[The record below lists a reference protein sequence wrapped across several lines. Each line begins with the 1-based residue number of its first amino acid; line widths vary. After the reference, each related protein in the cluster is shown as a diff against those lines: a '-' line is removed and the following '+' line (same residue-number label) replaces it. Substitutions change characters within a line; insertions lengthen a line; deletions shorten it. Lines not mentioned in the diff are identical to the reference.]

1 VDVKKPTDE
10 DPEGEKY
17 LKTTDALASA
27 LEWVR
32 PLEQVAPKHIQTHLL
47 GFEVYLRK
55 GSLLLALKA
64 LVQSWTIDK
73 THPQVATNIA
83 RFKEAGM

>member
-1 VDVKKPTDE
+1 MDVKKPTDE

-17 LKTTDALASA
+17 LKTTDPLASA